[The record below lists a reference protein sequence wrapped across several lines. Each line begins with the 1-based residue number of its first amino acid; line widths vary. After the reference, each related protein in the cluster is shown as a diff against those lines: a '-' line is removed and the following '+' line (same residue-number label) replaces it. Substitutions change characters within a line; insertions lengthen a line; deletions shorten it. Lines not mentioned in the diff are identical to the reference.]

1 MPGQKEIG
9 IGIASGI
16 PGTAVTLGQTVYTDE
31 NPIATGGAVKVGGFV
46 WRAEREE
53 GDFTAKATGTTS
65 GTTAPWGFVERNLS
79 YPSVN
84 LDIPGG
90 VGGTLDVPD
99 GYPLNVV
106 VAGTMRAITKTAA
119 TVGQAVFAHTDGSG
133 ISTAASGSAPE
144 GTVATG
150 WQVSKG
156 GDANDVIR
164 INCHNPLPLAPAS

>member
-31 NPIATGGAVKVGGFV
+31 NPISTGGNVKVGGFV
-46 WRAEREE
+46 WRTAPEE
-53 GDFTAKATGTTS
+53 GDEVAKASGTTS

-79 YPSVN
+79 YPSAL
-84 LDIPGG
+84 LDVPGG

-99 GYPLNVV
+99 GYALNVV
-106 VAGTMRAITKTAA
+106 IAGTMRAVSKTVA
-119 TVGQAVFAHTDGSG
+119 TLGQSVFAHTDGSG

-144 GTVATG
+144 GTVDTG
-150 WQVSKG
+150 WQVSKPG
-156 GDANDVIR
+156 PVGDVIWITCR
-164 INCHNPLPLAPAS
+164 NPLPLTPAS